1 MIQDA
6 LFWHI
11 LAILD
16 GHGFVVV
23 IDVDVVVKIV
33 NLLIVVSVFVVNVE
47 IFEISQNV
55 P

>member
-33 NLLIVVSVFVVNVE
+33 NLLVASVFVVNVE
-47 IFEISQNV
+47 IFEISQYV

>member
-1 MIQDA
+1 MIHSA

-11 LAILD
+11 LATLD

-33 NLLIVVSVFVVNVE
+33 NLIVVFILNVVNVA